1 MLYLGLIYSFK
12 ILNLLYM
19 ISSFSE
25 ASQTFP
31 LLLLRKYEMREMSYS
46 SKFDLEQWF
55 PTWSTHTSVG
65 TWEISKGTRTWNSS
79 LMQFWKKCI
88 SKIFSEGCA
97 RFLFYCLGT
106 EHKKVGNRWSRSST
120 TFMKR
125 IFQNLKWQKWQIFKI
140 DI

>member
-1 MLYLGLIYSFK
+1 MLYLGLIYSFM

-65 TWEISKGTRTWNSS
+65 TWEISLGTRTRN
-79 LMQFWKKCI
+79 FV
-88 SKIFSEGCA
+88 
-97 RFLFYCLGT
+97 FYAILNKMYFAQDSYFNVSGT